1 MTDRLDVAL
10 LHRHF
15 EQHKQELYS
24 VDFLVNG
31 VSLLSATKARQRD
44 LTGCFMSLAVDGESE
59 RLAKIFTGELVADQ
73 LPGDRIPLFVCPFCG
88 DAGCGAITFKLTRR
102 GELVSWSH
110 FAYENTW
117 DGQVTDFG
125 SYSTLGPFEFDLA
138 SYKSIIQRAVAMV
151 ST

>member
-15 EQHKQELYS
+15 EPRKQELYS

-31 VSLLSATKARQRD
+31 VSLLSATKAEQRD
-44 LTGCFMSLAVDGESE
+44 LTGCFMSLTVDGENE
-59 RLAKIFTGELVADQ
+59 RLAKVFTGELVADQ
-73 LPGDRIPLFVCPFCG
+73 FPEDRIPLFVCPYCG
-88 DAGCGAITFKLTRR
+88 DAGCGAITFKLTRH
-102 GELVSWSH
+102 GKLVRWSH

-117 DGQVTDFG
+117 DDQVTDFE

-138 SYKSIIQRAVAMV
+138 SYKLTIQRAVTMV